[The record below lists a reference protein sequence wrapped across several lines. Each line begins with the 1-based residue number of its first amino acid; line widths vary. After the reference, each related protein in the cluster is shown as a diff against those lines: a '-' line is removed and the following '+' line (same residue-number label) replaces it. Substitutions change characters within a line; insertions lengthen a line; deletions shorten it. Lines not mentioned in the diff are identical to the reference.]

1 MGVRA
6 IQSAKD
12 ERENNGTAG
21 QSTQNQEHVI
31 CQSQI
36 LMVTLIN
43 YVFQDVLVP
52 PFPLTDT
59 FGFAVSLPAASKSSL
74 ERRDHSYHKNHRL
87 MIITIT
93 RKLYFCK
100 MFTLNQH
107 HTI

>member
-31 CQSQI
+31 CQI

-43 YVFQDVLVP
+43 YVFQDVLIP
-52 PFPLTDT
+52 PFP
-59 FGFAVSLPAASKSSL
+59 SLIHL
-74 ERRDHSYHKNHRL
+74 VLLFLYLLHLNH
-87 MIITIT
+87 
-93 RKLYFCK
+93 
-100 MFTLNQH
+100 H
-107 HTI
+107 